1 MLAPDMLANRT
12 CRIEEQGG
20 PDCENAREE
29 TKKITRTEDTNC
41 ATLVPRRSFFLFSQ
55 LMIQDETN
63 GVLVTVLSKDAGVGY
78 HHFDQLRGRI
88 NYEGV

>member
-1 MLAPDMLANRT
+1 MLANRT

-29 TKKITRTEDTNC
+29 TKNYSNWRYELRN
-41 ATLVPRRSFFLFSQ
+41 SSS
-55 LMIQDETN
+55 ETVILSVLSVDDPGWNKN